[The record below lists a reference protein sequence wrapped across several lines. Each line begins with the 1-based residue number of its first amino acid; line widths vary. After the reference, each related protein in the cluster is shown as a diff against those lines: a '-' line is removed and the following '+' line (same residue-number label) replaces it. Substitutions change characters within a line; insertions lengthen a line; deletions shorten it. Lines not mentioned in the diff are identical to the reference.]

1 MARLLLITMMCFC
14 VFCAG
19 CGIVSVLGSE
29 TPSEKRIDAEFSLK
43 EHKGQKVL
51 VFVDHTRASNASY
64 VFQSQLELALNSYM
78 VKKVRVPMKSMISSV
93 VLDALKDLKTDFDS
107 LSPVKIGSY
116 AGADLVLYVLIEDY
130 SLYQIPSRNYYTGS
144 VATRSLLFDVSS
156 GEIVWPASDSGRVIR
171 AKVEMETGGSEIV
184 VNRLTTALGHSITR
198 YFYDCPQNKF
208 RTMDEVEQ
216 IDQGW

>member
-1 MARLLLITMMCFC
+1 MCFC
-14 VFCAG
+14 VCCAG

-43 EHKGQKVL
+43 EHKGEKVL
-51 VFVDHTRASNASY
+51 IFVDHTRASNASY
-64 VFQSQLELALNSYM
+64 GFQSQLERALNSYM

-130 SLYQIPSRNYYTGS
+130 SFYQIPSRNYYTGS

-156 GEIVWPASDSGRVIR
+156 GKIVWPASESGRVIK

-184 VNRLTTALGHSITR
+184 VNRLTNAVAHSITR